1 MRFAVVMIAAF
12 APLTAFAVDGVVLI
26 NQANALAGNVTPGDT
41 PGFPVTISQS
51 GSYKLSSNLTI
62 ADPFGTAILIRA
74 DNVTLD
80 LNGFT
85 ILGPSVC
92 NGHGATATTTC
103 TVSNTE
109 SVGIDAGE
117 QNGIKV
123 LNGYI
128 RGMGFVGLVALGD
141 IHVEGI
147 NASFNA
153 SGIQATG
160 VIVHNIMNYNLFVGL
175 NGGGV
180 VQNNVANGNQIGFL
194 AGLGLE
200 GVVVNNTANF
210 NSGYGFF
217 GQTGTTVVSGNSAKG
232 NGTANILVACPGS
245 ITGNSGSLTF
255 NTSNGLPTGCAV
267 ANNSN

>member
-1 MRFAVVMIAAF
+1 MRLGCILLAAL
-12 APLTAFAVDGVVLI
+12 APMTAFAVDGVVLI
-26 NQANALAGNVTPGDT
+26 NQSSALAGNVTPGDT
-41 PGFPVTISQS
+41 PGFPVVISQP

-62 ADPFGTAILIRA
+62 TDPFGTVILITA

-85 ILGPSVC
+85 IQGPSVC
-92 NGHGATATTTC
+92 NGHGSTPTSSC

-109 SVGIDAGE
+109 SIGIDAGE
-117 QNGIKV
+117 HVGIKI
-123 LNGYI
+123 LNGSI
-128 RGMGFVGLVALGD
+128 RGMGFVGLVSLGD

-147 NASFNA
+147 NASLNA

-160 VIVHNIMNYNLFVGL
+160 VIVHNIMNYNLFVGF
-175 NGGGV
+175 NGGGIV
-180 VQNNVANGNQIGFL
+180 RENEANGNNIGFL
-194 AGLGLE
+194 AGLNLE
-200 GVVVNNTANF
+200 GVVENNTANF

-245 ITGNSGSLTF
+245 ITGNSGTITF
-255 NTSNGLPTGCAV
+255 NGSSTGCVV

>member
-1 MRFAVVMIAAF
+1 MRFLFVLAAAF
-12 APLTAFAVDGVVLI
+12 APMTAFAVDGVVLI
-26 NQANALAGNVTPGDT
+26 NQANATAGNVTPGDT
-41 PGFPVTISQS
+41 AGFPVTISQP

-62 ADPFGTAILIRA
+62 TDPFGTVIFITA
-74 DNVTLD
+74 DNVTID

-85 ILGPSVC
+85 IQGPSVC
-92 NGHGATATTTC
+92 NGHGSTPTTSC
-103 TVSNTE
+103 TVSNTQ
-109 SVGIDAGE
+109 SVGIDASE
-117 QNGIKV
+117 HTGIKI

-128 RGMGFVGLVALGD
+128 RGMGFVGIVCLGD

-147 NASFNA
+147 NASLNA

-160 VIVHNIMNYNLFVGL
+160 VIVHNILNYNLIAGF

-180 VQNNVANGNQIGFL
+180 VRENEANGNNIGFL

-200 GVVVNNTANF
+200 GVVENNTANF

-245 ITGNSGSLTF
+245 ITGNSGSITF
-255 NTSNGLPTGCAV
+255 NGSSTGCVV